1 MPDKKQ
7 VAAVAV
13 FMGIPLMLM
22 LVPKEV
28 DTSKDGIYCAEVEYY
43 NPNTETES
51 TYTLPVEVED
61 DRLFKIN
68 FPNGGWLDDSHFEP
82 EYIED
87 GKAEF
92 TSDEGN
98 EYKVKL
104 LYYGD
109 CD

>member
-1 MPDKKQ
+1 MAKKEQ
-7 VAAVAV
+7 IAAVAI
-13 FMGIPLMLM
+13 FMGVPLML
-22 LVPKEV
+22 LLSTKNV
-28 DTSKDGIYCAEVEYY
+28 DTSEDGIYCAEVEYY
-43 NPNTETES
+43 NPDTGTES

-61 DRLFKIN
+61 DMLIRIN

-82 EYIED
+82 EYIEE
-87 GKAEF
+87 GKAKF

-104 LYYGD
+104 LYEGK